1 MIFSIFIN
9 NTSQIQAVSCRI
21 PGNCRRSE
29 PIDALP
35 LRQPVTVGRKYRKLY
50 IKGYAAVFLSNNIVN
65 HNSTVA
71 AIRIKNSIRCIM
83 SIQITTSQRFTI
95 LSAHCS
101 LRFILLCLSR
111 ILCVLTEHINIVV
124 SFFICMIIDRIVHPI
139 DDQSALW
146 NVVIIVLPV
155 FRLFAVFHYKKL

>member
-1 MIFSIFIN
+1 MYNEHSDHYF
-9 NTSQIQAVSCRI
+9 R
-21 PGNCRRSE
+21 
-29 PIDALP
+29 
-35 LRQPVTVGRKYRKLY
+35 
-50 IKGYAAVFLSNNIVN
+50 
-65 HNSTVA
+65 
-71 AIRIKNSIRCIM
+71 
-83 SIQITTSQRFTI
+83 RFTI

-155 FRLFAVFHYKKL
+155 FRLFAVFHYKNSESLRDVFRIYAREPDSPSAGHKVYVPLSFNVSICIQPSLLRVYTNG